1 MASVRAIAPKML
13 SLEVPEELRSVPA
26 WLIWRFEKY
35 NSEPKPRKVPYW
47 TDGTIRHGQQG
58 SPTDRTR
65 LTTFAA
71 ARDAAA
77 RMGYDGV
84 GFAPLPDFG
93 YTFLDFDY
101 CVGPNGEIPND
112 IERIIVRT
120 YAEYSPSGKG
130 IRAALKGNLGNHK
143 SHATPDRFGFETFSS
158 SGFVTF
164 TGNILPACEMIG
176 LQNTVADVDPYT
188 IDMCEKRFGSVQNNV
203 IDPDDFMAGREPTLG
218 LTVERMQELLA
229 ALDPDMGREHWIK
242 VGMALHHECDGD
254 DTGFELWDDW
264 SSEGY
269 TYPSSEGLR
278 VQWDSFERRK
288 GSNRKQVTMASVIK
302 MAKDAANTR
311 PTKAA
316 SVQEVSA
323 LSDALVAGL
332 EASEGV
338 YSPAGY
344 TGKFPVLSADEMTK
358 QKTAKWLIKGVVP
371 AADIVTIFGASGSGK
386 SFVVLEM
393 AACIALGVPW
403 RGHKAEKGRVVIIA
417 AEGSGSYGKRIKALA
432 QYLGISPKDL
442 DIGVIVVPPNLM
454 EEGDV
459 TELAASIKAV
469 GDVSLIII
477 DTFAQV
483 TPGANE
489 NGAEDMGLALSNVRV
504 LRTATGATV
513 ELVHH
518 AGKDAHRGSRG
529 WSGIRAAVDAEL
541 EVTRDEDSG
550 ARQIRT
556 SKQKDGEDGLRWG
569 FKLETILL
577 GLDEDGDEITS
588 CVAVEDELRGPVA
601 DDKKSVKRRGRIE
614 THILEVM
621 TTFAADAIVRAEELI
636 QKACDMLPP
645 PEQGKR
651 DIRRQTVVRAIQQ
664 LSKEKDGPLRMEN
677 GIVIFYE

>member
-1 MASVRAIAPKML
+1 MASVRAIAPKLL

-188 IDMCEKRFGSVQNNV
+188 IDMCEARFGSVQNNV
-203 IDPDDFMAGREPTLG
+203 LDPDDFMAGHEPTLG

-229 ALDPDMGREHWIK
+229 SLDPDMGRDQWIR

-269 TYPSSEGLR
+269 TYPSTEGLR

-288 GSNRKQVTMASVIK
+288 GSNRKQITMATVLK
-302 MAKDAANTR
+302 MVKDAASTR
-311 PTKAA
+311 PSKAA
-316 SVQEVSA
+316 SAQEVSA
-323 LSDALVAGL
+323 KVDALVADL
-332 EASEGV
+332 VPSEGV

-344 TGKFPVLSADEMTK
+344 TGRFPVLSADEMSE

-403 RGHKAEKGRVVIIA
+403 RGHKAEKGRVIIIA

-459 TELAASIKAV
+459 TDLAASIKAV
-469 GDVSLIII
+469 GGVSLIII

-504 LRTATGATV
+504 LRTTTGATV

-550 ARQIRT
+550 ARQIRI
-556 SKQKDGEDGLRWG
+556 SKQKDGEDGLKWG

-577 GLDEDGDEITS
+577 GLDDDGDEITS
-588 CVAVEDELRGPVA
+588 CVAVEEELRSAVA
-601 DDKKSVKRRGRIE
+601 DDKKGVKRRGRIE
-614 THILEVM
+614 THLLEVM
-621 TTFAADAIVRAEELI
+621 TTFAEDAIVRAEELI

-651 DIRRQTVVRAIQQ
+651 DIRRQSVVRAIQQ

>member
-1 MASVRAIAPKML
+1 MASVSAIAPKL
-13 SLEVPEELRSVPA
+13 LALEVPEELHAVPA
-26 WLIWRFEKY
+26 WLIWRFEQY
-35 NSEPKPRKVPYW
+35 QNEPKPRKVPYW

-58 SPTDRTR
+58 SPSDRSR

-77 RMGYDGV
+77 RKGYDGV

-93 YTFLDFDY
+93 YTFLDFDH
-101 CVGPNGEIPND
+101 CVGPKGEIPPE
-112 IERIIVRT
+112 IERIISRT
-120 YAEYSPSGKG
+120 YAEYSPSGQG

-143 SHATPDRFGFETFSS
+143 SNATPERFGFETFSS

-164 TGNILPACEMIG
+164 TGNILPACELIG
-176 LQNTVADVDPYT
+176 LENTVADVDQYAV
-188 IDMCEKRFGSVQNNV
+188 DLCEARFGYVQNNV
-203 IDPDDFMAGREPTLG
+203 IDPDDFMAGREPKLG
-218 LTVERMQELLA
+218 LSVERMQELLS
-229 ALDPDMGREHWIK
+229 ALDPDMPREQWIR
-242 VGMALHHECDGD
+242 VGMALHHECEGD
-254 DTGFELWDDW
+254 DTGFELWDEW
-264 SSEGY
+264 SSDGY
-269 TYPSSEGLR
+269 TYPDTEALR
-278 VQWDSFERRK
+278 KQWESFERRA
-288 GSNRKQVTMASVIK
+288 GSNRRQVTMASVIK
-302 MAKDAANTR
+302 MVKDR
-311 PTKAA
+311 PSKAA
-316 SVQEVSA
+316 SALEVSA
-323 LSDALVAGL
+323 KADALVANL
-332 EASEGV
+332 DAPEGV
-338 YSPAGY
+338 HSPAGY
-344 TGKFPVLSADEMTK
+344 TGKFPVLSADEMSS
-358 QKTAKWLIKGVVP
+358 QKTADWLIKGVLP

-393 AACIALGVPW
+393 AAAIALGTPW
-403 RGHKAEKGRVVIIA
+403 RGRRVKKGRVIIVA

-432 QYLGISPKDL
+432 QHLGISPKDL
-442 DIGVIVVPPNLM
+442 DIGVIIVPPNLM

-469 GDVSLIII
+469 GDVSLILI

-513 ELVHH
+513 GLVHH

-541 EVTRDEDSG
+541 EVTRDDDSG

-556 SKQKDGEDGLRWG
+556 SKQKDGEDGLKWG

-577 GLDEDGDEITS
+577 GFDDDGDEITS
-588 CVAVEDELRGPVA
+588 CVAVEDEIRVA
-601 DDKKSVKRRGRIE
+601 ATEDKKGVKRRGRLE

-621 TTFAADAIVRAEELI
+621 TTFAEDAIVRAEELI

-651 DIRRQTVVRAIQQ
+651 DIRRQSIVRAIQQ